1 MIHNIVYLYKKLTWL
16 TDVPLEM
23 VTHIKT
29 NLEVS
34 DWPYKNHV
42 SYFRSQLLGW
52 NKVTFYQAHNRVLFS
67 NGHDLM
73 IKWRNWPPAYL
84 QPALITAN
92 TLPPSSARTF
102 VLTLCKFCKRAGSML
117 IMTLFVIWTLQQQS
131 ELAFFSGVWSELLLR
146 TNGNIFRCPERAG
159 GG

>member
-1 MIHNIVYLYKKLTWL
+1 MVTYWDIREIMILDPSGVSRSRWL
-16 TDVPLEM
+16 TDWSPRG
-23 VTHIKT
+23 
-29 NLEVS
+29 
-34 DWPYKNHV
+34 KNPAR
-42 SYFRSQLLGW
+42 SYSGSQLFLW

-73 IKWRNWPPAYL
+73 IKWRNRPPAYSAYL

-92 TLPPSSARTF
+92 TLPPHSARTF